1 MVSSFTSGLVH
12 KAKATDS
19 REGAQWGAQCETEEA
34 PKLLACLVNLSKGK
48 IHTLSE
54 DGVAVI
60 GRSSSCEI
68 ILNDDATVSRR
79 HASIS
84 MIGTEFYLHD
94 LGSRNGT
101 VVNGELVQNNRIKLN
116 PEDTVQIGKTTYA
129 FSPVGITEALYGSPI
144 KDVTLRSRV
153 SLATKAARSLL
164 GDIFKPVTKSDSLT
178 LDAIPVRK

>member
-1 MVSSFTSGLVH
+1 MVGFTNGLNN

-19 REGAQWGAQCETEEA
+19 REDAQRSASDEE

-54 DGVAVI
+54 EGVAVI
-60 GRSSSCEI
+60 GRSSSCDI
-68 ILNDDATVSRR
+68 VLDNDATVSRR
-79 HASIS
+79 HASIA

-101 VVNGELVQNNRIKLN
+101 VVNGELVQNNRVKLK
-116 PEDTVQIGKTTYA
+116 PEDTVQVGKTTYA

-144 KDVTLRSRV
+144 KDVTIKSRV
-153 SLATKAARSLL
+153 SLATKAARSLIT
-164 GDIFKPVTKSDSLT
+164 DVFKPMSKPRDLT
-178 LDAIPVRK
+178 LDAVPVRK